1 QNKEKQQ
8 NQSNKQNN
16 AQENTMPKSPAV
28 ELANKPKLE
37 ANTQN
42 ASQKTEPTPAAVKQP
57 EVKQSETK

>member
-1 QNKEKQQ
+1 
-8 NQSNKQNN
+8 
-16 AQENTMPKSPAV
+16 MPKSPAV

-57 EVKQSETK
+57 EVKQSETKQPE